1 MSVNQSEMMKKLV
14 FSAAF
19 IAMAV
24 AAFAQPVSKKGE
36 SYLPREGDWAVGI
49 DASPLL
55 RYFGNFF
62 TEAENPPPFAEY
74 TNDQLAI
81 TAKKF
86 ISDDFAYRA
95 GLRLNIL
102 ADKNRAFSPEFSV
115 DPTNTTVE
123 DSYGRTFTN
132 AYLSFGV
139 EKRKGKT
146 RIQGFYGAEGY
157 LGFGTEKHKFE
168 YGNDISQ
175 ENTSPIR
182 SQFELAFQNDT
193 RELTNISETGAFM
206 TEFTKGAQFTI
217 GARAFLGAEIFLFPK
232 WSLGFEYGI
241 AMGFSYEGNS
251 EIVEEQ
257 WAVPVGGNAE
267 QFVTT
272 LSNEGGS
279 SSFKLDNDI
288 SGGALFMTFYF

>member
-1 MSVNQSEMMKKLV
+1 MKKLV
-14 FSAAF
+14 LSFSF
-19 IAMAV
+19 IAMAA

-49 DASPLL
+49 DASPFL
-55 RYFGNFF
+55 RYIGNFF
-62 TEAENPPPFAEY
+62 SEADNPAPFAEF

-95 GLRLNIL
+95 GFRLNIL

-123 DSYGRTFTN
+123 DSYSRTFTN
-132 AYLSFGV
+132 TYLSFGV

-146 RIQGFYGAEGY
+146 RIQGFYGAEGF
-157 LGFGTEKHKFE
+157 LGFGTERHVFE
-168 YGNDISQ
+168 YGNDITQ
-175 ENTSPIR
+175 ENTSPTR
-182 SQFELAFQNDT
+182 TEFELDFQDDP
-193 RELTNISETGAFM
+193 RELTNISETGAFT

-232 WSLGFEYGI
+232 WSVGFEYGV
-241 AMGFSYEGNS
+241 AMGFSYQGNS
-251 EIVEEQ
+251 EIVREE

-267 QFVTT
+267 QFVTIV
-272 LSNEGGS
+272 SNEGGS
-279 SSFKLDNDI
+279 SSFEIDNDI
-288 SGGALFMTFYF
+288 SGGSLFMTFYF